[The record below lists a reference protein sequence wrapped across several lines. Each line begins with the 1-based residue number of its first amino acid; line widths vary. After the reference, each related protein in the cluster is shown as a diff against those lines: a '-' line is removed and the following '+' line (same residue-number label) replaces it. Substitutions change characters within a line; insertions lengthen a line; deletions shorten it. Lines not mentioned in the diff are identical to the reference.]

1 MMLHCREGVPE
12 RMRGI
17 AVAPML
23 LLRAAAA
30 AVSVRRKQRRQLQ
43 LDEEI
48 MSVSKGGPCQVVM
61 AAEGSQCETAPEGLL
76 LAGFAEMPGVESTP
90 RPTAA
95 SAALTSAGAVTGV
108 VAAAVVAGVV
118 AGVAAGVAV
127 ATAPRVVPPPSIR
140 ATHQTQ
146 LLYGLTADALGLDAE
161 ERGEWLG
168 LEAYEV
174 ALGRWGR
181 KGRG

>member
-1 MMLHCREGVPE
+1 
-12 RMRGI
+12 MRGI

-48 MSVSKGGPCQVVM
+48 IDARSLNNGGPCQVVA
-61 AAEGSQCETAPEGLL
+61 AAEGSQRETATEGLL

-95 SAALTSAGAVTGV
+95 SAALISADVVTAV

-118 AGVAAGVAV
+118 AGVTAGVAV

-181 KGRG
+181 KGRGGCWPCP